1 MNVRRLSL
9 RRAFIALLVTS
20 AFAAAAH
27 AQAERGKPGW
37 GYALADELMSPWC
50 PGFALPDC
58 SSGYAQDLRFW
69 ILEQEKLGRSRAD
82 VKAEILARYGEKM
95 LQAPSAKGR
104 GALAYAI
111 PAAII
116 LAGLAVLVTFLR
128 NQAASARASG
138 TENLRA
144 NASEILAKPDE
155 HLMSRVDAEIA
166 HFESTHD

>member
-58 SSGYAQDLRFW
+58 SSALCSFITIR
-69 ILEQEKLGRSRAD
+69 EVCSKRA
-82 VKAEILARYGEKM
+82 
-95 LQAPSAKGR
+95 
-104 GALAYAI
+104 
-111 PAAII
+111 
-116 LAGLAVLVTFLR
+116 AV
-128 NQAASARASG
+128 S
-138 TENLRA
+138 
-144 NASEILAKPDE
+144 
-155 HLMSRVDAEIA
+155 
-166 HFESTHD
+166 